1 MPEISR
7 FFGIVVFMYFADHAP
22 PHVHA
27 RYGSNTVRIAI
38 ATTEILSGSL
48 PPRALALLVEWI
60 AIHRVELDDDWVR
73 ARAGRRLVRIEPL
86 R

>member
-1 MPEISR
+1 
-7 FFGIVVFMYFADHAP
+7 MYFNDHDP

-27 RYGSNTVRIAI
+27 RYGSEKVRVAI
-38 ATTEILSGSL
+38 QTTEILSGAL

-60 AIHRVELDDDWVR
+60 AIHRSELDDDWSR
-73 ARAGRRLVRIEPL
+73 ARIGRELVQIEPL